1 MLNSMIEILPSTLFV
16 VVNVTE
22 YSGGNQNGVTL
33 TEFVVICAP
42 FNLIQPDVLVLN
54 ADSIFQTFPIG
65 TVEGRFKELL
75 LYTSSTTT

>member
-1 MLNSMIEILPSTLFV
+1 
-16 VVNVTE
+16 
-22 YSGGNQNGVTL
+22 
-33 TEFVVICAP
+33 
-42 FNLIQPDVLVLN
+42 VLN